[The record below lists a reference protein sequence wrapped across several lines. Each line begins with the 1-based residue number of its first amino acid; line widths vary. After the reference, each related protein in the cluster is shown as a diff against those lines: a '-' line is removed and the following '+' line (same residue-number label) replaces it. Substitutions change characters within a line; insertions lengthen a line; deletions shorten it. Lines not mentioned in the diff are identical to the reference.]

1 MGGMIKKIAEWLG
14 EKTSINHLPQ
24 TSVWNYLNHIHV
36 LKKMKIVCLSKFFV
50 KGFVPA
56 KA

>member
-1 MGGMIKKIAEWLG
+1 MIKKKAEWLG
-14 EKTSINHLPQ
+14 EKTSKTICRSLRCGI
-24 TSVWNYLNHIHV
+24 TRTTFMYF
-36 LKKMKIVCLSKFFV
+36 KKMKIVCLSKFFV